1 MSETSAQQPVT
12 TIRLIRSLGS
22 ELCPACGGHKTR
34 NYPLCRGC
42 YEALPADVRRALH
55 ASRHRGYQ
63 QAMRDALTALG
74 TIEPHWPARASQSNT
89 QSETRTNEQ

>member
-1 MSETSAQQPVT
+1 MSETTAQQPVT
-12 TIRLIRSLGS
+12 AIRLLRSLGS
-22 ELCPACGGHKTR
+22 ELCPACGGDKTR

-42 YEALPADVRRALH
+42 YEALPADVRRALY

-74 TIEPHWPARASQSNT
+74 TVEPHWPARAAPKT
-89 QSETRTNEQ
+89 DEQQ